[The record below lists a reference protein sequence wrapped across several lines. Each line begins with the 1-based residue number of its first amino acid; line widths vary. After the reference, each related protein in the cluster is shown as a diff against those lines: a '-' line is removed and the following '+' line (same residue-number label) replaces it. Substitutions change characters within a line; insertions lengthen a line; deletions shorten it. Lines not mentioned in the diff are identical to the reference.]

1 MRELRSL
8 VDDMMRTPIHQSFVD
23 YQEVLLL

>member
-1 MRELRSL
+1 MNS
-8 VDDMMRTPIHQSFVD
+8 